1 VTLAQ
6 PSAGTG
12 LAIGRQAVFLDLDKT
27 IIAKA
32 AMSAFRGPLYQGGLL
47 SRRSLAR
54 AFFAQLVYLHFGASA
69 HRLARMRK
77 VLLKLT
83 KGWERARVA
92 AIVEESLA
100 GIVEPI
106 IYAEAMDVID
116 LHRSEGRM
124 VVIVSASPQEIV
136 TPLSR
141 YLGADESISSQAE
154 VDENE
159 RYTGAMAFY
168 AYGPHKAEAIVDFAE
183 QHGIDLGASYAYS
196 DSSSDLPMLECVGH
210 PVAVNPDRALLAIAK
225 ERDWEILQ
233 FVHPIPL
240 RDRVRDRVPFGNS
253 RPAVALSFGAGFLSA
268 GIAAISWWLGLRR
281 HRRHLPA
288 E

>member
-1 VTLAQ
+1 
-6 PSAGTG
+6 
-12 LAIGRQAVFLDLDKT
+12 LDLDKT

-54 AFFAQLVYLHFGASA
+54 AVFAQLVYLHFGASA

-83 KGWERARVA
+83 KGWERDRVA

-100 GIVEPI
+100 SIVEPI

-116 LHRSEGRM
+116 LHRSENR
-124 VVIVSASPQEIV
+124 VIVIVSASPQEIV

-141 YLGADESISSQAE
+141 YLGADESISSRAE
-154 VDENE
+154 VDEND

-168 AYGPHKAEAIVDFAE
+168 AYGPHKAEAILDFAE
-183 QHGIDLGASYAYS
+183 EFGIDLDASFAYS
-196 DSSSDLPMLECVGH
+196 DSRSDLPMLECVGH
-210 PVAVNPDRALLAIAK
+210 PVAVNPDRALLAIAR
-225 ERDWEILQ
+225 ERGWEILQ

-240 RDRVRDRVPFGNS
+240 RDRVRDRVPFGNA

-268 GIAAISWWLGLRR
+268 GVAAVSWWLGLRR
-281 HRRHLPA
+281 HKRHLPA

>member
-1 VTLAQ
+1 
-6 PSAGTG
+6 
-12 LAIGRQAVFLDLDKT
+12 LDLDKT

-54 AFFAQLVYLHFGASA
+54 AFFAQLVYLHFGASE

-77 VLLKLT
+77 VLLQMT

-116 LHRSEGRM
+116 HHRAEGRM

-141 YLGADESISSQAE
+141 YLGADDAISSRAE
-154 VDENE
+154 VDANDC
-159 RYTGAMAFY
+159 YTGAMAFY
-168 AYGPHKAEAIVDFAE
+168 AYGPHKADAVRAFAVVHE
-183 QHGIDLGASYAYS
+183 ISLEGSFAYS
-196 DSSSDLPMLECVGH
+196 DSASDIPMLECVGH
-210 PVAVNPDRALLAIAK
+210 PIVVNPDRVLSTVAK
-225 ERDWEILQ
+225 DRGWEMLQ

-240 RDRVRDRVPFGNS
+240 RERVRDRMPFGNS
-253 RPAVALSFGAGFLSA
+253 RPAVALSFGAGFISA

-281 HRRHLPA
+281 HRRDAPTD
-288 E
+288 

>member
-1 VTLAQ
+1 MTLTQ

-12 LAIGRQAVFLDLDKT
+12 VAVRRQAVFLDLDKT

-116 LHRSEGRM
+116 LHRNEGRV

-141 YLGADESISSQAE
+141 YLGADESISSQAY

-159 RYTGAMAFY
+159 R
-168 AYGPHKAEAIVDFAE
+168 
-183 QHGIDLGASYAYS
+183 
-196 DSSSDLPMLECVGH
+196 
-210 PVAVNPDRALLAIAK
+210 
-225 ERDWEILQ
+225 
-233 FVHPIPL
+233 
-240 RDRVRDRVPFGNS
+240 
-253 RPAVALSFGAGFLSA
+253 
-268 GIAAISWWLGLRR
+268 
-281 HRRHLPA
+281 
-288 E
+288 

>member
-1 VTLAQ
+1 
-6 PSAGTG
+6 
-12 LAIGRQAVFLDLDKT
+12 LDLDKT

-54 AFFAQLVYLHFGASA
+54 AFFAQLVYLHFGASE
-69 HRLARMRK
+69 HRLSRMRK
-77 VLLKLT
+77 VLLQMT

-106 IYAEAMDVID
+106 IYSEAMDVID
-116 LHRSEGRM
+116 HHRAEGRV

-141 YLGADESISSQAE
+141 YLGADYAISSRAE
-154 VDENE
+154 VDAED

-168 AYGPHKAEAIVDFAE
+168 AYGPHKAEAIHDFADE
-183 QHGIDLGASYAYS
+183 HQIDLEGSFAYS
-196 DSSSDLPMLECVGH
+196 DSASDLPMLECVGH
-210 PVAVNPDRALLAIAK
+210 PIVVNPDRSLAAVAK
-225 ERDWEILQ
+225 ERGWEALQ

-240 RDRVRDRVPFGNS
+240 RERVRDRMPFGNS
-253 RPAVALSFGAGFLSA
+253 RPAVALSFGAGFISA

-281 HRRHLPA
+281 HRRHA
-288 E
+288 STE